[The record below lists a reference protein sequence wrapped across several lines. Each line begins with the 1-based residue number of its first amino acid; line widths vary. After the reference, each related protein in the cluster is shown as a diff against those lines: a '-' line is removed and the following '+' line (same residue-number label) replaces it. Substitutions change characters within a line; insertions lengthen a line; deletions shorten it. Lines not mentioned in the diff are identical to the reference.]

1 MNKKHT
7 KRYVPFATLAGLALL
22 TSQAQAVVNLS
33 IEPST
38 ESFHSGETLVVDIAA
53 SGLDNADLG
62 GFDLALNFDPG
73 VLGFQSYTL
82 GTELFDPSN
91 PPQIDFSD
99 TTGVAAGILRLG
111 EVSGLFDFSGQPDAF
126 VLASA
131 SFAPL
136 SRGTSPL
143 TLSDID
149 LSDDLAGSLQVGAV
163 GNARVSVPVPGGLL
177 LLPIGLGLLGVQ
189 RLRRHRGHRPT

>member
-1 MNKKHT
+1 
-7 KRYVPFATLAGLALL
+7 
-22 TSQAQAVVNLS
+22 
-33 IEPST
+33 
-38 ESFHSGETLVVDIAA
+38 
-53 SGLDNADLG
+53 
-62 GFDLALNFDPG
+62 
-73 VLGFQSYTL
+73 
-82 GTELFDPSN
+82 
-91 PPQIDFSD
+91 
-99 TTGVAAGILRLG
+99 VAAGILRLG